1 LQKKAIWRRIQPV
14 FLPRSTIF
22 LEMSM
27 LNTNTRA
34 ILVVIALTAFTTS
47 TAFAQGGIT
56 KPKQGQGGSVVQGSA
71 GTDGGSGDSGLEH
84 CDKPM
89 GAMAVVEP
97 QTHILQALLRYNLQS
112 PVGLIR
118 MMIQQSNCFIVVERG
133 AGMQNMMQERQLAQA
148 GEARQGANMGGGQMV
163 PADFIMTPA
172 VVFAENNAGGV
183 GGGVAGL
190 FGRRAAAIG
199 AVAGGLK
206 FKEAQ
211 TSMLVADARSGVQV
225 AAAEG
230 STRKADLRL
239 GGLFAGGGVGA
250 AAGGYGNT
258 NEGKIIAAALMDNY
272 NNVVQAVRNDPS
284 LVRNVGTLKQEA
296 AAGGGTGPSAVFS
309 EGDVVV
315 PKIANV
321 KLLAQPTDTGKVLA
335 TLARTEEL
343 VVIGGVQ
350 DGFVNVQSATA
361 SGWIKIVLVNK
372 R

>member
-1 LQKKAIWRRIQPV
+1 MLGTEARAALLLVTMSV
-14 FLPRSTIF
+14 FVTDNVL
-22 LEMSM
+22 
-27 LNTNTRA
+27 
-34 ILVVIALTAFTTS
+34 
-47 TAFAQGGIT
+47 AQGSIT

-71 GTDGGSGDSGLEH
+71 GTDGSSGDSDLEH

-97 QTHILQALLRYNLQS
+97 QSHVLTALLRYNLQS
-112 PVGLIR
+112 PVGLLR
-118 MMIQQSNCFIVVERG
+118 LMIQQSNCFIVVERG

-148 GEARQGANMGGGQMV
+148 GEARQGSNMGGGQMV
-163 PADFIMTPA
+163 SADFIMTPS
-172 VVFAENNAGGV
+172 VVFSENNAGGV
-183 GGGVAGL
+183 GAGAAGL

-250 AAGGYGNT
+250 AAGGYGRT

-272 NNVVQAVRNDPS
+272 NNVVKTVRNDPA

-296 AAGGGTGPSAVFS
+296 AAGGAAGPTAVFN
-309 EGDVVV
+309 EGDVLV

-343 VVIGGVQ
+343 VVIGGVK

-361 SGWIKIVLVNK
+361 SGWIRVVLVSK